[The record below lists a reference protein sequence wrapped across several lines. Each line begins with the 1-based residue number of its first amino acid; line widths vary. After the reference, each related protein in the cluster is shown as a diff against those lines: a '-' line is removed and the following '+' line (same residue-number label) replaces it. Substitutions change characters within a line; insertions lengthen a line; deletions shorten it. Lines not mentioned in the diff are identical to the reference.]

1 MNRALR
7 KAVLAAAS
15 LGLLTLAGNAAYAAD
30 TVKIGILYSMT
41 GAGSVLGTK
50 QAEAA
55 QMAFDEANAAGG
67 VGVGGKKMKIEVVQR
82 DDETKPAVA
91 ISRATEMVRTGDVKI
106 IQGGTFAHVSM
117 ALNEEAKKHNFFLM
131 TTNGVPDA
139 FFEKATKAPYAL
151 GILGDT
157 GMVGRGT
164 VDYLVAK
171 HKPKRI
177 VFLMPDYA
185 YGKGAWA
192 GAEANLK
199 MHPQIQAKVIWTP
212 VGAADV
218 TAQLIQ
224 AMEFKPDVIAF
235 GQWGGDLI
243 TALKQAGEMGLKTK
257 TKLFVNWIID
267 LVAVGIPPEIVDG
280 VDSQT
285 WWYHDMSGTSDP
297 EVAKLTAEFVK
308 KYQARFGAPPD
319 PYIMTA
325 YFGAKEIIRAIE
337 TSGSAEPD
345 KMYAAL
351 MKNPNFNTAKGPA
364 TWRADGR
371 PRYKYN
377 AWIITGLPAEKR
389 ASKFHWGRI
398 VEAHSGDA
406 FLPDVKALGW

>member
-1 MNRALR
+1 MAGPIRTAHL
-7 KAVLAAAS
+7 AIAGFCLAA
-15 LGLLTLAGNAAYAAD
+15 LAATAAQAE
-30 TVKIGILYSMT
+30 TVKIGVLYSMS
-41 GAGSVLGTK
+41 GAGSVLGPK

-55 QMAFDEANAAGG
+55 QMAFDEVNAAGG
-67 VGVGGKKMKIEVVQR
+67 VSVGGKKMKIEVVQR

-91 ISRATEMVRTGDVKI
+91 ISRATEMARTGGVKI

-117 ALNEEAKKHNFFLM
+117 ALNEEAKKHNLFLM
-131 TTNGVPDA
+131 TTNGVPDN

-151 GILGDT
+151 AILGDT

-164 VDYLVAK
+164 VDHLIAK

-199 MHPQIQAKVIWTP
+199 MHPEIQAKVIWTP

-224 AMEFKPDVIAF
+224 AMEFKPDVIAL
-235 GQWGGDLI
+235 GQWGKDLI

-267 LVAVGIPPEIVDG
+267 LVAVGIPPEILDG

-285 WWYHDMSGTSDP
+285 WWYHDKGGVTDP
-297 EVAKLTAEFVK
+297 EVAKLTEAFVK
-308 KYQARFGAPPD
+308 KYEAKFGGPPD

-325 YFGAKEIIRAIE
+325 YYGSKEIVRAIE
-337 TSGSAEPD
+337 LSGSTEPD
-345 KMYAAL
+345 KMYGAL
-351 MKNPNFNTAKGPA
+351 MKNPAFTTAKGPA
-364 TWRADGR
+364 TWRVDGR

-377 AWIITGLPAEKR
+377 AWIITGLPADKR
-389 ASKFHWGRI
+389 ASKNHWGKI
-398 VEAHSGDA
+398 VDAHSGDA
-406 FLPDVKALGW
+406 FLPDLKTLGW